1 LRSAIKKHQKMQF
14 QIRRIN
20 VWITA
25 IRKSVEL
32 TKNFANAK
40 CRQRLDNE
48 TRWGSTFLMLEQIVK
63 ADNRNLLDEIKDQ
76 YSCPVS

>member
-1 LRSAIKKHQKMQF
+1 VRNAIKKHQKMQF

-32 TKNFANAK
+32 TKILQMQNADRDWIM
-40 CRQRLDNE
+40 RQDGVPR
-48 TRWGSTFLMLEQIVK
+48 F
-63 ADNRNLLDEIKDQ
+63 
-76 YSCPVS
+76 

>member
-1 LRSAIKKHQKMQF
+1 MYLIKGSSDLPRISCGNHKINLSVRSAIKKHQKMQS

-20 VWITA
+20 VWITT

-32 TKNFANAK
+32 TKIFANAK

-48 TRWGSTFLMLEQIVK
+48 T
-63 ADNRNLLDEIKDQ
+63 
-76 YSCPVS
+76 